1 MESDGVIAQI
11 KTDIVKEIIGGY
23 LDTVVQENQ
32 KKQSEKFH
40 EQIKKRNKLIDGL
53 DQLVVIKELK
63 EGEFGPILLV
73 GCINELE
80 KQKLYVLK
88 CYCKLKIE

>member
-1 MESDGVIAQI
+1 MESDGVIAEI

-23 LDTVVQENQ
+23 LDTVVEQNE
-32 KKQSEKFH
+32 KRATEKFH

-63 EGEFGPILLV
+63 EG
-73 GCINELE
+73 
-80 KQKLYVLK
+80 
-88 CYCKLKIE
+88 

>member
-1 MESDGVIAQI
+1 M
-11 KTDIVKEIIGGY
+11 KEIIGGY
-23 LDTVVQENQ
+23 LDTVVEQNE
-32 KKQSEKFH
+32 KRAAEKFH

-63 EGEFGPILLV
+63 EGEFGPVLLV
-73 GCINELE
+73 GCTNELE

-88 CYCKLKIE
+88 CYSKAKIE